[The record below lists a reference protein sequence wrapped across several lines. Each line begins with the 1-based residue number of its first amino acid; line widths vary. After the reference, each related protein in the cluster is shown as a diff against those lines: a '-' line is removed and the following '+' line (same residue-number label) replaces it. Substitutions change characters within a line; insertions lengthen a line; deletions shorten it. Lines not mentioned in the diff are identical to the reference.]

1 MSKWEVD
8 WSFEDFNL
16 VMIVEAED
24 EYQAEVISQNKLM
37 SVGIDTCNF
46 MLYETTI
53 DPIVEE
59 N

>member
-8 WSFEDFNL
+8 WEFEDFRI
-16 VMIVEAED
+16 VMIVEAKD
-24 EYQAEVISQNKLM
+24 EYQAEVVSQDKLM
-37 SVGIDTCNF
+37 SVGIDTRNF

>member
-24 EYQAEVISQNKLM
+24 EYQAEVVSQDKLM
-37 SVGIDTCNF
+37 SVGIDTRNF

>member
-24 EYQAEVISQNKLM
+24 EYQAEVISQDKLM
-37 SVGIDTCNF
+37 SVGIDTRNF

-53 DPIVEE
+53 DLKE